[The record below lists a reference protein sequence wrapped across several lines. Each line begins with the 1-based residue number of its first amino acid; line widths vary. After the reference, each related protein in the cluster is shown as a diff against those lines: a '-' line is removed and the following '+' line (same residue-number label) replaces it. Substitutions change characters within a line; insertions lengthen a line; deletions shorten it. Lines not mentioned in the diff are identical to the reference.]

1 MLSRLR
7 LLLVLFAL
15 LLTSL
20 PAAAQGMVIPPPG
33 VATDPNWLTLDYHRV
48 NVTIENQLATTQVS
62 MQFTNNG
69 DMLAEGTFIFP
80 LPKGAAVEQLTMYV
94 NGQTIEAK
102 ILPADEARGIYNEI
116 VRQYRDPALLE
127 YIGQDVIQASVF
139 PIPMGE
145 SRKIEIAY
153 GQVLEAENGLLK
165 YVYPMNAGSTARFI
179 GQMSI
184 SVTVV
189 DDDNIRNVYSP
200 THNIVLSRMS
210 DTEIRTGFEST
221 NYLPQGDFTLFYGTQ
236 RELIDIN
243 MLTYRA
249 SAAEDGFFLM
259 MVQPPLF
266 ISDEQI
272 VPKDV
277 VIVLDQSGSMS
288 GTKWEQ
294 AQTAAAYILDNL
306 NPQDRFNVVSF
317 STGWRVYANELLAA
331 DQASAAKD
339 WIYTLFAEGG
349 TDIHGGLSTALSY
362 VQERPF
368 NILFLTDGL
377 ATEGI
382 VDTPEILSSLAALA
396 PSNARIF
403 TFGVGDDVD
412 TFLLDAIVRDFRG
425 SGSYV
430 RPTER
435 IDEEVAGL
443 YNKISAPVMT
453 DITLTMDGVQTELL
467 YPRQISDLFAGEQ
480 LTIVGRY
487 RGSSDNVTVNLV
499 GMINGV
505 EKTITYPGN
514 VFGEFAGGEAFIARL
529 WATRRI
535 GDLLNTIR
543 LNGESQ
549 ELVDSIISLSIRYG
563 IITPYTSF
571 LIEEDD
577 ILSQA
582 GRERAAAGLSQ
593 EAEILAEESS
603 GAAAVDAADTSLNLQ
618 SANAPAPIVPMSTM
632 TTGGVGGEASE
643 ADEFF
648 GYVASP
654 IQTVGDKTFILQG
667 EVWTDTTFTPDT
679 ITTEKIIFLSDA
691 YFALLTEYPEA
702 GDFFSLG
709 ERVIVVLGETAYEIV
724 TE

>member
-1 MLSRLR
+1 ML
-7 LLLVLFAL
+7 
-15 LLTSL
+15 SL

-48 NVTIENQLATTQVS
+48 TVTIENQVATTQVA

-69 DMLAEGTFIFP
+69 TMLAEGTFIFP

-94 NGQTIEAK
+94 NGQAIEAK

-145 SRKIEIAY
+145 SRKIDIAY

-184 SVTVV
+184 SVHVV

-210 DTEIRTGFEST
+210 DTAIRTGFEAT

-266 ISDEQI
+266 VTDEQI
-272 VPKDV
+272 TPKDV

-288 GTKWEQ
+288 GSKWEQ
-294 AQTAAAYILDNL
+294 AQAAAAYILDNL
-306 NPQDRFNVVSF
+306 NPQDRFNVVVF
-317 STGWRVYANELLAA
+317 STGWRVYANELLTAENAA
-331 DQASAAKD
+331 AAKD
-339 WIYTLFAEGG
+339 WIDTLFAEGG

-382 VDTPEILSSLAALA
+382 VETPEILSSLNTIA
-396 PSNARIF
+396 PPNARIF

-435 IDEEVAGL
+435 IDEEVASL

-453 DITLTMDGVQTELL
+453 DITLTIDGVQTELL

-487 RGSSDNVTVNLV
+487 RGSAENVTVNLT
-499 GMINGV
+499 GMIDGI

-514 VFGEFAGGEAFIARL
+514 VFSDVAGGEAFIARL

-549 ELVDSIISLSIRYG
+549 ELIDSIVSLSIRYG

-582 GRERAAAGLSQ
+582 GRDRAAAGLSE
-593 EAEILAEESS
+593 EAEALASEST
-603 GAAAVDAADTSLNLQ
+603 GASAVDAADTTLNLQ
-618 SANAPAPIVPMSTM
+618 SANAPAPAAMPTM
-632 TTGGVGGEASE
+632 TGAMGGLGGETDT
-643 ADEFF
+643 DESF

-667 EVWTDTTFTPDT
+667 DVWTDTTFAPDT
-679 ITTEKIIFLSDA
+679 MTTEKVIFLSDA

-702 GDFFSLG
+702 GDFFALG
-709 ERVIVVLGETAYEIV
+709 ERVIVVLGAVAYEVV

>member
-1 MLSRLR
+1 MSRR
-7 LLLVLFAL
+7 LTFLLVLFAL
-15 LLTSL
+15 FLTSI
-20 PAAAQGMVIPPPG
+20 PAAAQGMVLPPPG
-33 VATDPNWLTLDYHRV
+33 VATDPNWLTLDFHRV
-48 NVTIENQLATTQVS
+48 NVTIENQIATTHVD

-94 NGQTIEAK
+94 NGEPIEAK
-102 ILPADEARGIYNEI
+102 ILPADEARSIYNEI

-127 YIGQDVIQASVF
+127 YIGQDVIQASIF

-145 SRKIEIAY
+145 SRRVEISY

-184 SVTVV
+184 SVNVV

-200 THNIVLSRMS
+200 THNIVVGRMS
-210 DTEIRTGFEST
+210 DTEIRTGFEAT

-243 MLTYRA
+243 VLTYRE

-266 ISDEQI
+266 VSDEQI

-288 GTKWEQ
+288 GTKWAQ
-294 AQTAAAYILDNL
+294 AQAAAAYVLDNL
-306 NPQDRFNVVSF
+306 NPQDRFNVVVF
-317 STGWRVYANELLAA
+317 STGWRMYANELLTA
-331 DQASAAKD
+331 DKASAAKD

-368 NILFLTDGL
+368 NIIFLTDGL

-382 VDTPEILSSLAALA
+382 TATDEILSSLETLA
-396 PSNARIF
+396 PHNARIF

-412 TFLLDAIVRDFRG
+412 TFLLDAIARDFRG

-430 RPTER
+430 RPSER
-435 IDEEVAGL
+435 IDEEVASL

-453 DITLTMDGVQTELL
+453 DVTLTIDGVVTELL

-487 RGSSDNVTVNLV
+487 RGGAENVTVNLAGV
-499 GMINGV
+499 INGT
-505 EKTITYPGN
+505 ERTITYPGN
-514 VFGEFAGGEAFIARL
+514 AFSEFAGGEAFIARL

-549 ELVDSIISLSIRYG
+549 ELVDSIVSLSIRYG

-582 GRERAAAGLSQ
+582 GRDRAAAGLSE
-593 EAEILAEESS
+593 EAEALAAEFS
-603 GAAAVDAADTSLNLQ
+603 GAAAVDAADTSLGLQ
-618 SANAPAPIVPMSTM
+618 SANAPAPAMMPTM
-632 TTGGVGGEASE
+632 TAGMPAGGEME
-643 ADEFF
+643 ADGGF

-654 IQTVGDKTFILQG
+654 LQTVGDKTFILQG
-667 EVWTDTTFTPDT
+667 EIWTDTTYTPDT
-679 ITTEKIIFLSDA
+679 MTTEKIVFLSDE
-691 YFALLTEYPEA
+691 YFALLEAHPEA
-702 GDFFSLG
+702 GDFFALG
-709 ERVIVVLGETAYEIV
+709 VRVIVVLDGVAYEIV
-724 TE
+724 AE